1 MGVSFQVKQRRTRV
15 GRRPSSWQPLSH
27 PPRGT
32 PRDPNRTEFLRL
44 KEEERERGRS
54 GKMCPLRVLLILLSA
69 TLAGFFVLRNLKPQP
84 ELNEERQ
91 EEDSPEEP
99 LSRTTKVGS
108 AISTGFW
115 TCVDMASGRY
125 LWRILMTPS
134 AAGKEKKAC

>member
-27 PPRGT
+27 PPQGT
-32 PRDPNRTEFLRL
+32 RTEFVHL
-44 KEEERERGRS
+44 KEEERERERS

-99 LSRTTKVGS
+99 LSLTTKVGS